1 MIVDRFTARLVRP
14 LALLA
19 GLSVVGCSGLM
30 HTFGGGMT
38 PELQQS
44 GVFATAQILEIW
56 DTGWTINDD
65 PVIGMRVRVQPSDR
79 PDFEATIQK
88 TTVSRIAVAQF
99 QPGAVIPVRFDPNN
113 TALVAVDPSGGSS
126 TPGSAS
132 EASTPS
138 SGNPYRDRFERA
150 EMAGAVFLPPPATPQ
165 LYLGTGDMTTDLQ
178 TLFENEY
185 AMLGGSSVR
194 NATDPEQALEQGR
207 EIGAALVVVYG
218 HFTPP
223 AGAAALEVLPFARR
237 AASSQSPGS
246 AAGASRFLAGSL
258 GPGDQFASYWGKTR
272 PGILGIVSRPLDA
285 EEQARLRRHGGI
297 VIETVLNGSPAAA
310 AGIAVGDV
318 VVAIGGRALA
328 DPRAVPEIVTRLAG
342 QQVGFDL
349 IRDGSPVSVTVQ
361 LNPASP

>member
-1 MIVDRFTARLVRP
+1 MIVDGFIARLVRP

-19 GLSVVGCSGLM
+19 CLSVVGCSGLM
-30 HTFGGGMT
+30 HAFGGGMT

-99 QPGAVIPVRFDPNN
+99 QPGAVIPVRFDPSNP
-113 TALVAVDPSGGSS
+113 ALVAVDPSGR
-126 TPGSAS
+126 PS

-138 SGNPYRDRFERA
+138 SGNPYRDRFERS

-194 NATDPEQALEQGR
+194 NATNPEQALEQGK

-223 AGAAALEVLPFARR
+223 DGTALEVLPFSRR
-237 AASSQSPGS
+237 ASSGQSPS
-246 AAGASRFLAGSL
+246 TAAGASRFLTGSL
-258 GPGDQFASYWGKTR
+258 GPEDQFASYWGKTR

-285 EEQARLRRHGGI
+285 EERERLRRHGGI
-297 VIETVLNGSPAAA
+297 VVETVLNGSPAAT

-328 DPRAVPEIVTRLAG
+328 DPRAVPEIVTALAG

-349 IRDGSPVSVTVQ
+349 IRDGSPMSVTVQ

>member
-1 MIVDRFTARLVRP
+1 MIVDRPVAREVRA

-19 GLSVVGCSGLM
+19 SLSLVSCSGLM
-30 HTFGGGMT
+30 HAFGGGMT

-44 GVFATAQILEIW
+44 GVSATAQILEIW
-56 DTGWTINDD
+56 DTGWTINDS
-65 PVIGMRVRVQPSDR
+65 PVIGMRVRVQPPDR
-79 PDFEATIQK
+79 PDFEATIAK
-88 TTVSRIAVAQF
+88 TTISRIAVPQF
-99 QPGAVIPVRFDPNN
+99 QPGAVIPVRFDPDNP
-113 TALVAVDPSGGSS
+113 ALVAVDPEGGSS
-126 TPGSAS
+126 QASA
-132 EASTPS
+132 PS
-138 SGNPYRDRFERA
+138 SGNPYRDRFERS

-165 LYLGTGDMTTDLQ
+165 LYLGTGDMTTDVQ

-194 NATDPEQALEQGR
+194 NAANLEQAVEQGR

-223 AGAAALEVLPFARR
+223 PGTTLEVLPLSRR
-237 AASSQSPGS
+237 AASGRSVGS
-246 AAGASRFLAGSL
+246 AAGATRFLTGSL
-258 GPGDQFASYWGKTR
+258 GPEDQFASYWGKTR

-297 VIETVLNGSPAAA
+297 VVETVLSGSPAAA

-318 VVAIGGRALA
+318 VVAIGGRTLA
-328 DPRAVPEIVTRLAG
+328 DPRAVPEILTALAG

-349 IRDGSPVSVTVQ
+349 IRDGSPMSVTVQ
-361 LNPASP
+361 LNRASP

>member
-1 MIVDRFTARLVRP
+1 MIVDGFIARLVRP

-19 GLSVVGCSGLM
+19 SLSVVGCSGLM
-30 HTFGGGMT
+30 HAFGGGMT

-44 GVFATAQILEIW
+44 GVFATAQVLEIW

-65 PVIGMRVRVQPSDR
+65 PVIGMRVRVQPPDR

-99 QPGAVIPVRFDPNN
+99 QPGAVIPVRFDPSNP
-113 TALVAVDPSGGSS
+113 ALVAVDPSGGSS
-126 TPGSAS
+126 RAGGPS

-138 SGNPYRDRFERA
+138 SGNPYRDRFERS

-194 NATDPEQALEQGR
+194 NATNPEQALEQGR

-223 AGAAALEVLPFARR
+223 PGTTLEVLPLSRR
-237 AASSQSPGS
+237 AVSGRSPDS
-246 AAGASRFLAGSL
+246 AAGATRFLAGSL
-258 GPGDQFASYWGKTR
+258 GPEDQFASYWGKTR

-285 EEQARLRRHGGI
+285 DERARLRRHGGI
-297 VIETVLNGSPAAA
+297 VVETVVSGSPAAS
-310 AGIAVGDV
+310 AGIAIGDV

-328 DPRAVPEIVTRLAG
+328 DPRAVPDIVTALAG

-349 IRDGSPVSVTVQ
+349 IRDGNPMSVTVQ